1 MTKSNGIKSLKQ
13 AAKLLNKHAPD
24 GESLAYINPEEARVL
39 KARGGS
45 GIMTLAGVPSYG
57 LWDTITSIGKK
68 ALEYAPKV
76 LDFFGSPAEA
86 ATPPYFPNYGS
97 PGQMNPYFNIDDRSP
112 NINYDYPPYPPSVYP
127 DAIMRGQTGASG
139 GGGGGSGNFLKDLAT
154 GAWTGIKE
162 RYSDPKNIAGD
173 LGKAWLTVESYKG
186 QKDLN
191 KFEQDKYDRAL
202 ADIAAGEA
210 EFASNIGAAPL
221 EITNMPT
228 ETDIASF
235 TDVTLPSMKTTAVA
249 QGGRI
254 GYDNGDIVEKTFSEG
269 VPQQF
274 PSDALGAINV
284 NEEQMA
290 VISDMNNK
298 GMDTSLISTISG
310 VDEDTVIRYI
320 RTLNAQAEGGRIG
333 FNKGSKKKRNLME
346 LLSEMEANFPGI
358 MAAGLGISSMG
369 IPFLKDGGRIGYNM
383 GGIDTPFQGI
393 GALNPRRG
401 YQNAGEVENF
411 NWGGPDMIEW
421 ATAREKGMDADPLFA
436 SRIMKLEGE
445 HERDVA
451 EHEGAALFD
460 KAWDLVNRG
469 IAEDI
474 NHALQMLRG
483 EIEPQLPIGAAH
495 GGRIGYNRGLVVNPG
510 GYSGEADYAAW
521 LAQIH
526 IYMANGMSEEDAI
539 AQATD
544 EFWPGKKGG
553 GRIGAEKGGIMPLLD
568 MGGMEKDY
576 RQDGGFVPIGR
587 KEKADDVPARLSK
600 NEFVFTA
607 DAVRAA
613 GGGDIDQGAQ
623 RMYNVM
629 KNLEAGGQISQQSQ
643 GKR

>member
-76 LDFFGSPAEA
+76 LDFFGSPAKADEPRPYLTEGDIGINQ
-86 ATPPYFPNYGS
+86 TPPYFPSSTYRNVH
-97 PGQMNPYFNIDDRSP
+97 D
-112 NINYDYPPYPPSVYP
+112 
-127 DAIMRGQTGASG
+127 TGAVTQTS
-139 GGGGGSGNFLKDLAT
+139 GGGGSGNFLKDLAT

-249 QGGRI
+249 EGGRIGFNKGTNLSPDDKLALKMFGKLFDELSSKEKSYLYYHENKAQGGRI
-254 GYDNGDIVEKTFSEG
+254 GYNMGGIDTPFQGIGALNPRMGYQDAGEVVEKTFSEG

-320 RTLNAQAEGGRIG
+320 RTLNAQAQ
-333 FNKGSKKKRNLME
+333 
-346 LLSEMEANFPGI
+346 
-358 MAAGLGISSMG
+358 
-369 IPFLKDGGRIGYNM
+369 GGRIGYAN
-383 GGIDTPFQGI
+383 GTPEIPEGF
-393 GALNPRRG
+393 LEDLKRKNLH
-401 YQNAGEVENF
+401 
-411 NWGGPDMIEW
+411 
-421 ATAREKGMDADPLFA
+421 K
-436 SRIMKLEGE
+436 KLEE
-445 HERDVA
+445 YLRRKEEYERRKDLATTQEVA
-451 EHEGAALFD
+451 
-460 KAWDLVNRG
+460 
-469 IAEDI
+469 
-474 NHALQMLRG
+474 Q
-483 EIEPQLPIGAAH
+483 
-495 GGRIGYNRGLVVNPG
+495 GGRIGYQEGTHPLDGVAIEMFGMTFENLNP
-510 GYSGEADYAAW
+510 
-521 LAQIH
+521 LQQIVIIESQH
-526 IYMANGMSEEDAI
+526 QAKGPEEYEEDPRSTMEI
-539 AQATD
+539 MRD
-544 EFWPGKKGG
+544 EFGTTAEHQFEDEFGPWPFKKG
-553 GRIGAEKGGIMPLLD
+553 GRIGAQKGGIMPLLN

-629 KNLEAGGQISQQSQ
+629 KNLEAGGDISEQSQ
-643 GKR
+643 GKA

>member
-57 LWDTITSIGKK
+57 LWDTIVDYGKK

-76 LDFFGSPAEA
+76 LDFFGSPAHADEPRPYLTEGDIGINQ
-86 ATPPYFPNYGS
+86 TPPYFPSSTYRNVH
-97 PGQMNPYFNIDDRSP
+97 D
-112 NINYDYPPYPPSVYP
+112 
-127 DAIMRGQTGASG
+127 TGAVTQTS
-139 GGGGGSGNFLKDLAT
+139 GGGGGSGNFLKDLAK

-249 QGGRI
+249 EGGRIGFNKGSQKKNWKTTLSDIEERMPEWMVYALMSGMGAVPFLDKFKKGGRI
-254 GYDNGDIVEKTFSEG
+254 GYNMGGIDTPFQGIGALNPRMGYQDAGEVVEKTFSEG
-269 VPQQF
+269 VLQQF

-310 VDEDTVIRYI
+310 VDED
-320 RTLNAQAEGGRIG
+320 
-333 FNKGSKKKRNLME
+333 
-346 LLSEMEANFPGI
+346 
-358 MAAGLGISSMG
+358 
-369 IPFLKDGGRIGYNM
+369 
-383 GGIDTPFQGI
+383 
-393 GALNPRRG
+393 
-401 YQNAGEVENF
+401 
-411 NWGGPDMIEW
+411 
-421 ATAREKGMDADPLFA
+421 
-436 SRIMKLEGE
+436 
-445 HERDVA
+445 
-451 EHEGAALFD
+451 
-460 KAWDLVNRG
+460 
-469 IAEDI
+469 
-474 NHALQMLRG
+474 
-483 EIEPQLPIGAAH
+483 
-495 GGRIGYNRGLVVNPG
+495 
-510 GYSGEADYAAW
+510 
-521 LAQIH
+521 
-526 IYMANGMSEEDAI
+526 
-539 AQATD
+539 
-544 EFWPGKKGG
+544 
-553 GRIGAEKGGIMPLLD
+553 
-568 MGGMEKDY
+568 
-576 RQDGGFVPIGR
+576 
-587 KEKADDVPARLSK
+587 K
-600 NEFVFTA
+600 NT
-607 DAVRAA
+607 
-613 GGGDIDQGAQ
+613 
-623 RMYNVM
+623 
-629 KNLEAGGQISQQSQ
+629 
-643 GKR
+643 